1 MNEPG
6 KRTLE
11 KIRKLAKFLSEKHH
25 ITLAR
30 AISMNQ
36 SIEDGQ
42 DSFRRGE
49 GEQRHDSERLLLIS
63 SSPQRY
69 SPMMTRSFRNLI
81 LFRLMKTSF
90 RSRDMISR
98 TISKG

>member
-30 AISMNQ
+30 AISMNP
-36 SIEDGQ
+36 SKMAKILSGEEKV
-42 DSFRRGE
+42 SRGTIVKI
-49 GEQRHDSERLLLIS
+49 LLIS

-69 SPMMTRSFRNLI
+69 SPMMTRNFRNLI

>member
-1 MNEPG
+1 MNQVKE
-6 KRTLE
+6 
-11 KIRKLAKFLSEKHH
+11 FLSEKHH

-30 AISMNQ
+30 AISMNP
-36 SIEDGQ
+36 SKMAKILSGEEKV
-42 DSFRRGE
+42 SRGTIVKI
-49 GEQRHDSERLLLIS
+49 LLIS